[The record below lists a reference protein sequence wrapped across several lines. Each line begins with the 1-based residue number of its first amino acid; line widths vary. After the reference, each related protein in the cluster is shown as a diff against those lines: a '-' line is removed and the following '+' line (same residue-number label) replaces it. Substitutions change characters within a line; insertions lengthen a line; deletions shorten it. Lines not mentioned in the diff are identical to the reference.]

1 MTKRIATGKTA
12 AVIVVVV
19 VVLIAAF
26 ALVLADLEGG
36 EAGPSELPGMTLVY
50 EVHGPAITVGDNSV
64 APYKEIRRLEY
75 RSRTDWT
82 ETVIESPTIDVGRY
96 GTTSNVGAYVSLN
109 GTTLTEHDPLDGRI
123 SESTIDDGS
132 TFVPNSAFVFV
143 HMPTMP
149 FGEDVPGVPVTTD
162 ARVCFNSDCEE
173 NASGVRYSANNRKTV
188 VVFEGDNWI
197 IPIKLGDIF
206 SLRSADIQAPGP

>member
-1 MTKRIATGKTA
+1 MTKRIATGKTVA
-12 AVIVVVV
+12 ATVVVV

-36 EAGPSELPGMTLVY
+36 EAGPSELPSMTLVY
-50 EVHGPAITVGDNSV
+50 EAYGPAITVGDNSV
-64 APYKEIRRLEY
+64 EPYKEIRRLEY

-96 GTTSNVGAYVSLN
+96 GTTSNVGAYLSLN
-109 GTTLTEHDPLDGRI
+109 GTVLTEHDPLDGSIR
-123 SESTIDDGS
+123 ESTMDDNS
-132 TFVPNSAFVFV
+132 THVPNAAFVFV

-173 NASGVRYSANNRKTV
+173 NAIGVRYSANRTTV

-197 IPIKLGDIF
+197 IPVKLGDIF

>member
-1 MTKRIATGKTA
+1 MRKRIATSKTV
-12 AVIVVVV
+12 AVTAVVV

-26 ALVLADLEGG
+26 ALVLANLEGG
-36 EAGPSELPGMTLVY
+36 EAGPGELPSMTLVY

-64 APYKEIRRLEY
+64 EPYREIRRLEY

-82 ETVIESPTIDVGRY
+82 ETVIESPTIDIGRY

-109 GTTLTEHDPLDGRI
+109 GTTLTEHDPLDGSI
-123 SESTIDDGS
+123 SESTIDDGV

-173 NASGVRYSANNRKTV
+173 NAIGVRYSANRTTV

-197 IPIKLGDIF
+197 IPLESGEIF
-206 SLRSADIQAPGP
+206 SLRSADIQAPRP

>member
-1 MTKRIATGKTA
+1 MTKRIATGKTF
-12 AVIVVVV
+12 AVTVVVV

-36 EAGPSELPGMTLVY
+36 EAGPSELPSMTLVY

-64 APYKEIRRLEY
+64 EPYKEIRRLEY

-96 GTTSNVGAYVSLN
+96 GTTSNVGAYLSLN
-109 GTTLTEHDPLDGRI
+109 GTVLTEHDPLDGSIR
-123 SESTIDDGS
+123 ESTMDDNS
-132 TFVPNSAFVFV
+132 THVPNAAFVFV

-162 ARVCFNSDCEE
+162 ARVCFNGDCEE
-173 NASGVRYSANNRKTV
+173 NAPGVRYSASRT
-188 VVFEGDNWI
+188 
-197 IPIKLGDIF
+197 L
-206 SLRSADIQAPGP
+206 

>member
-1 MTKRIATGKTA
+1 MTKRIATWKTVSA
-12 AVIVVVV
+12 IVVVIGS
-19 VVLIAAF
+19 LIAAF
-26 ALVLADLEGG
+26 ALVLANLEGG
-36 EAGPSELPGMTLVY
+36 EAGPSELPNMTLVY
-50 EVHGPAITVGDNSV
+50 EVNGPAITVGDNSV
-64 APYKEIRRLEY
+64 EPYKEVRRLEY

-82 ETVIESPTIDVGRY
+82 ETVIESSTIDVGRY

-109 GTTLTEHDPLDGRI
+109 GTTLTERDPLDGSI
-123 SESTIDDGS
+123 SESTIDDGV
-132 TFVPNSAFVFV
+132 TFVPNAAFVFV

-173 NASGVRYSANNRKTV
+173 NATGVRYSANRTTV

-197 IPIKLGDIF
+197 IPLESGEIF